1 VQSRAKQGGSSQ
13 FSDKTL
19 PLKGRA
25 EPLLPV
31 LVRAMDPSGSSSTFR
46 LAAGVCLI
54 GTSKG
59 AHVRLKDPAVSRQHC
74 ELELAPGG
82 VVLTDLESTNGTY
95 YLDQRVD
102 RIVLT
107 AGSSFTVGSATIR
120 LESDVDR
127 TSIEP
132 SARRELGGLLADSLA
147 MRRIFALIERLGGST
162 VPVLIEGESGV
173 GKDMCA
179 RALHATSVAANGP
192 FVSVR
197 CSALGPE
204 ALGVELFG
212 DAARPGA
219 VQQAGGGTLFLDHLD
234 ALSSALQQQLLE
246 LLELGAVPGKDAAGP
261 VPAFRLLASSAPGM
275 TDRLNAGTFSQ
286 GLYFRIA
293 VVRFVMPPLRER
305 REDIAC
311 LAERFA
317 RDFGV
322 ELGPEVI
329 EQLRGRAWPG
339 NVREL
344 RGVVQAYAALGVLPA
359 PSRVRGSLIDLALD
373 EAVDLTVPYAAQKD
387 ALVDRFARR
396 YLEALMLRA
405 GGNQSVACRLADLD
419 RTYLGKML
427 AKHGL
432 KE

>member
-1 VQSRAKQGGSSQ
+1 MQNRPKQGASSP
-13 FSDKTL
+13 FADKTL
-19 PLKGRA
+19 PLKNRA

-31 LVRAMDPSGSSSTFR
+31 LVRAIDPSGSSSTFR

-59 AHVRLKDPAVSRQHC
+59 AHLRVADPAVSRQHC
-74 ELELAPGG
+74 ELELTPGG

-95 YLDQRVD
+95 YLGQRAD

-107 AGSSFTVGSATIR
+107 AGSSFTVGGVTVR

-127 TSIEP
+127 TEIEP
-132 SARRELGGLLADSLA
+132 SSKHELGGLQADSLA
-147 MRRIFALIERLGGST
+147 MRRLFAIIERLRGSL

-173 GKDMCA
+173 GKEMCA
-179 RALHATSVAANGP
+179 HALHATSTVSAGP

-197 CSALGPE
+197 CSALVE
-204 ALGVELFG
+204 DALAAELFG
-212 DAARPGA
+212 DVNQAGA
-219 VQQAGGGTLFLDHLD
+219 VQRAGGGTLFLDHVD
-234 ALSSALQQQLLE
+234 ALSPALQQAVLE
-246 LLELGAVPGKDAAGP
+246 LLEFGIIPGRPAAGP
-261 VPAFRLLASSAPGM
+261 VAPFRLLTSSAPGL
-275 TDRLNAGTFSQ
+275 TDRASANSFNQ
-286 GLYFRIA
+286 GLFFRTA
-293 VVRFVMPPLRER
+293 VVRFEMPPLRER

-311 LAERFA
+311 LASHFA
-317 RDFGV
+317 GEFSV
-322 ELGPEVI
+322 QLPTEVV
-329 EQLRGRAWPG
+329 EQLRARPWPG

-344 RGVVQAYAALGVLPA
+344 RSVVQAYAALGVLPP
-359 PSRVRGSLIDLALD
+359 PSRVRGSMLDLALD
-373 EAVDLTVPYAAQKD
+373 EAVDLSVPYAEQKD
-387 ALVDRFARR
+387 VVVDRFTRR

-405 GGNQSVACRLADLD
+405 GGNQSVASRLADLD